1 MNNKKT
7 KYVLLPLVL
16 LLWGYIAY
24 RIFEQVNP
32 EIEIENS
39 VRPRLNPMVESKAE
53 DTYKLLL
60 DYPDPFLKHIRIKK
74 EKAEKEKQQ
83 TIVNR
88 VYAWNWPNMNYG
100 GCIQNKNKMVGL
112 LQLNAKHLL
121 VQEGKTYEKFIIEK
135 LYADSIVIKRETE
148 KRTIR
153 KNQ

>member
-1 MNNKKT
+1 
-7 KYVLLPLVL
+7 
-16 LLWGYIAY
+16 
-24 RIFEQVNP
+24 
-32 EIEIENS
+32 
-39 VRPRLNPMVESKAE
+39 
-53 DTYKLLL
+53 
-60 DYPDPFLKHIRIKK
+60 
-74 EKAEKEKQQ
+74 
-83 TIVNR
+83 
-88 VYAWNWPNMNYG
+88 MNYG